1 LVWQYLIILGCQL
14 YIKFMV
20 IPNYAYLKL
29 QIPGSADVITVEAKT
44 QRALDYEQSHIELAA
59 TAVATVELRELC
71 LRTLPSSTGPTMP
84 SLIGAFKAAE
94 DAKAIQIGTED
105 PAKTIQIGV
114 GLSPT

>member
-84 SLIGAFKAAE
+84 SLIGA
-94 DAKAIQIGTED
+94 KAIQIGTED